1 MHKFIYKNV
10 SLPDLLVLAQKNDYK
25 ALEELIR
32 REQKNVYATLM
43 YLSSD
48 LNVVSDLTQEALI
61 NMSRSIKK
69 LKNNKKFKSWL
80 NQIVLNVFYDDLRKK
95 KKHLNTISIE
105 DSQHDEVN
113 YLQIS
118 DLKNKPVEKVLS
130 QELDK
135 IIKNKIKNLPE
146 NNRIA
151 IVLRVFSGLSYDEI
165 ANITKSTVGTVKSRI
180 ARAREKLQK
189 DLASYI

>member
-1 MHKFIYKNV
+1 MYKFIYKNIPI
-10 SLPDLLVLAQKNDYK
+10 SELLLLAQKNDYK
-25 ALEELIR
+25 ALEELIK
-32 REQKNVYATLM
+32 REQKNVYATFM

-48 LNVVSDLTQEALI
+48 SNVVSDLTQEALI
-61 NMSRSIKK
+61 NMSRSIKN
-69 LKNNKKFKSWL
+69 LKNIKNFKSWL

-95 KKHLNTISIE
+95 KKRLNTISIE
-105 DSQHDEVN
+105 DSQGDDSH
-113 YLQIS
+113 YLQIP

-165 ANITKSTVGTVKSRI
+165 ANVTKSTVGTVKSRI

-189 DLASYI
+189 DLANYI